1 MSNGLRSARRALHG
15 GSAAFTAKFQK
26 HQQEGPTITPA
37 AGPLAVEA
45 ALRAVEA
52 ALRSAKKAMKR
63 RLTSLRRRVT
73 GSGEV

>member
-26 HQQEGPTITPA
+26 HQQEGPTITTS
-37 AGPLAVEA
+37 AGSLSVET
-45 ALRAVEA
+45 ALRAAGV